1 MGCITIENHLRI
13 IRKVK
18 RRALVIQLCGFLC
31 TLSIISISLYFHLN
45 RPIEVLEIEH
55 LIPAELNS
63 LLARHQLLTILRA
76 KPLTIGQ
83 ALDVAEV
90 IMEQENVPVPLALG
104 IIEQESAFR
113 PGAVS
118 HKGARGLMQIM
129 PIVWENYLEQP
140 ELRVFENYI
149 HEPAINVR
157 VGLRCLSTLK
167 KEFGDWRRALRAY
180 VGGPKRAD
188 DAALN
193 GYVDSV
199 LLKTASYE
207 KEIDRVWNRRD
218 QDRYASQEE
227 ETNGNGKIESGDR
240 RKARQLPDGP
250 GLQSWTDQ
258 QGMGGS

>member
-1 MGCITIENHLRI
+1 MGCITVEDHHGI
-13 IRKVK
+13 IRRVK
-18 RRALVIQLCGFLC
+18 RRALMIHLCGFLC
-31 TLSIISISLYFHLN
+31 TLSILSIPLYFYLQ
-45 RPIEVLEIEH
+45 RPIVVLEIDH
-55 LIPAELNS
+55 VIPAELNS

-83 ALDVAEV
+83 ALEVAEV
-90 IMEQENVPVPLALG
+90 VMEQENVPVPLALG

-129 PIVWENYLEQP
+129 PIVWENYLEHP
-140 ELRVFENYI
+140 ELRMFENHI

-180 VGGPKRAD
+180 VGGPKRAND
-188 DAALN
+188 PALD

-199 LLKTASYE
+199 LLKKASYE
-207 KEIDRVWNRRD
+207 REIKRVWSQRD
-218 QDRYASQEE
+218 QDRYAGQEE
-227 ETNGNGKIESGDR
+227 ETNGNGEGKGGDG
-240 RKARQLPDGP
+240 RKVRQLPDGS
-250 GLQSWTDQ
+250 GLQSRTGQ